1 MSTDLNFYSGLKAH
15 FTPVQ
20 KLVRNLNLF
29 TKVPKDWVVVVTDV
43 LDSTKAVNSGN
54 HQKVNLAATGS
65 VVTVMNTLKTKLK
78 DFQIP
83 YFFGGDGA
91 IFLIPSS
98 KETEVKNALATFS
111 QHVKKNL
118 QLTLRT
124 GFVLVSDIYSSGYD
138 IQITKVRMNQYL
150 IIPLVLGNGLQYA
163 EDLIKNNFDPKKQ
176 EIVSSPAL
184 DLEGMECRWDKIAPK
199 KDKNKVVCLIVSC
212 ADEKEQSKIYGDILD
227 MIDLTFGSFNQRQPI
242 ATTRLK
248 LNATLAKIR
257 EEMVARIGE
266 NKFSYLLKHFLIT
279 YFGKFYFKYF
289 TEGKT
294 YLNKVSQLSDTIMI
308 DGSLNT
314 VMEGGSS
321 QVEMLTNYLDL
332 LEREGKIKYGLHATY
347 ASVMSCYVQDRGDN
361 HIHFVDGT
369 EGGYTSAAIIYKK
382 KYKAD
387 STIA

>member
-1 MSTDLNFYSGLKAH
+1 MSTGQNFYSSLKVHDA
-15 FTPVQ
+15 PVH
-20 KLVRNLNLF
+20 KLIRNRNIF
-29 TKVPKDWVVVVTDV
+29 TKVPEGWAVVVTDV

-65 VVTVMNTLKTKLK
+65 VVTVMNTLKSNLK
-78 DFQIP
+78 DFEVP

-91 IFLIPSS
+91 IFLIPADQEE
-98 KETEVKNALATFS
+98 KVINALTTFS
-111 QHVKKNL
+111 SHVKKNL

-124 GFVLVSDIYSSGYD
+124 GSVLVSDIYRSGYE
-138 IQITKVRMNQYL
+138 INIAKVRMNKYL
-150 IIPLVLGNGLQYA
+150 VIPLVLGNGLQHA
-163 EDLIKNNFDPKKQ
+163 EDLVKNNFDPTRNDS
-176 EIVSSPAL
+176 ITSPAL

-199 KDKNKVVCLIVSC
+199 KEKNKVVCLIVSC
-212 ADEKEQSKIYGDILD
+212 PDESSQSQIYGDILD
-227 MIDLTFGSFNQRQPI
+227 MIDLTFGTFNQRQPI

-257 EEMVARIGE
+257 EEMMARIGK
-266 NKFSYLLKHFLIT
+266 NKLSYLLKHFLIT

-289 TEGKT
+289 AEGRS

-314 VMEGGSS
+314 VMEGGTS
-321 QVEMLTNYLDL
+321 QIEMLTNYLDL

-382 KYKAD
+382 KYSD
-387 STIA
+387 SPAVA